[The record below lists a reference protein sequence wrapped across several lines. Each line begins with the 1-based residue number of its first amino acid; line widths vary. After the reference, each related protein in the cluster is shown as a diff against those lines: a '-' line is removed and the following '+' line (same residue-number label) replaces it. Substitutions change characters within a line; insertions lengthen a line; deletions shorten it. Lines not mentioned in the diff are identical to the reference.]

1 MRRRSI
7 AAILIS
13 VLGAVCCN
21 DSPLGPTTVFEALLE
36 LRGDLLVSNCFP
48 AGIDDTCDFEGEITN
63 VGAGCAADVRGITRT
78 FEDGVE
84 VGRAAWLL
92 QFDVRPGEI
101 VLYNGTGLLVPPLPI
116 DWTFDTEIFWN
127 NVAC

>member
-1 MRRRSI
+1 MRHRAIVALLVWTVSG
-7 AAILIS
+7 AA
-13 VLGAVCCN
+13 C
-21 DSPLGPTTVFEALLE
+21 SPAAPTIVFVPTALLE

-63 VGAGCAADVRGITRT
+63 VGTGCATDVRGITRT

-84 VGRAAWLL
+84 VGQAAWLI

-101 VLYNGTGLLVPPLPI
+101 VLYNGTGLLVPPIPI

-127 NVAC
+127 DVAC